1 MCNLYHPSIDPVI
14 GLSTHWEQMVVTA
27 IVNKEKDFRSM
38 FLFDFLNAVIFQD
51 GRALYPKQW
60 KGC

>member
-14 GLSTHWEQMVVTA
+14 GLSTHWEQMVVT
-27 IVNKEKDFRSM
+27 IVNKEKDLRSM
-38 FLFDFLNAVIFQD
+38 FLFDFLKAVIFQD

>member
-14 GLSTHWEQMVVTA
+14 GLSTHWEQMVVT